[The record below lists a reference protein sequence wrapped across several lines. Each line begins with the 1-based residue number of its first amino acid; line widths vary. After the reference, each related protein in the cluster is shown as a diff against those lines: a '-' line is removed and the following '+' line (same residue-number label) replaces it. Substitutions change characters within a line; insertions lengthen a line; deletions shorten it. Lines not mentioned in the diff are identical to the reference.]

1 MIHCDLCDKK
11 INSLKDA
18 HHSIPLNNDKETG
31 FVLLMC
37 DDCYKKFRDDLKRME
52 DEE

>member
-1 MIHCDLCDKK
+1 MINCDLCDKN
-11 INSLKDA
+11 INPLKDA
-18 HHSIPLNNDKETG
+18 HHGVPLGSESM
-31 FVLLMC
+31 LIMC